1 MSHHFK
7 FVSKSVKSITYPL
20 KLPMGVLAPDTK
32 TTSFMHLFDEVV
44 NVLNEILP
52 KVAMFVLFIT
62 KVSFLVSQLNGP
74 WLKFFYILFCCYLS
88 ADIGKF
94 KSGKFK
100 K

>member
-62 KVSFLVSQLNGP
+62 KVSFLVSQLSGP
-74 WLKFFYILFCCYLS
+74 WLKFFLYTFLLLLIS
-88 ADIGKF
+88 
-94 KSGKFK
+94 
-100 K
+100 